1 MQKENPTCKQ
11 VAALRRSS
19 FGVLAASWLLSNFL
33 TALSPLPSNS
43 GKRTLWKKAKK
54 QILNDVNN

>member
-1 MQKENPTCKQ
+1 MYREEKMHTCKQ

-19 FGVLAASWLLSNFL
+19 FGVLAANWLLSNLL

-43 GKRTLWKKAKK
+43 GTLTVWNRDEHV
-54 QILNDVNN
+54 QDNS